1 MQTLSLKENNLF
13 LSCNMERDGCDLEKD
28 SCLEDLDISL
38 NDSKKALGS
47 LFRLFPVILNVDVK
61 QDWLTAN
68 LAQPF
73 VVRSKDFCSWD
84 SLEFEAESAG
94 GFSAAGVP
102 STQGKKFRLKQISF
116 GQRGNWNVYWSQA
129 FAKRTHKAR
138 AEPLIANMQGK
149 TLVLSDPLYEAVV
162 SSLLSNLYDLGILPC
177 FSKVFGTEF
186 CKVEGQ
192 EGKYTANVLMES
204 SGKSFRDHLLT
215 TGGVPGATLGD
226 YLIWYSLLFRDI
238 EAAKWLIGF
247 YHADMHLNNVLLK
260 KVGSPTKDSD
270 NSEMYDAK
278 LWKEASYVAL
288 ETPDGGP
295 VIIIENNGMIPK
307 VIDYGLTAVRFK
319 SSKMYPELS
328 QKDFAISNELRIY
341 KMANECAE
349 SLMNEA
355 GLKNFEVLFFLLNVL
370 FDLEKIGLGFYPG
383 VSQNVE
389 LYNMTKRLVH
399 AFGVNENAI
408 RKLFAPQVLRMQ
420 KAVSKEQARLVWFNR
435 RNVGTGRIGPV
446 EALSSLFVPQELG
459 GRKYIVVK
467 RDLSQT
473 SREQLAQILS
483 DEKTIFVPL
492 LPSARVLSSN
502 PEQRFHAEISKYAR
516 ECVAGKKL
524 SFFGQGYAAD
534 KNNLESCS
542 VKLVDG
548 LSYDQEFL
556 LPKSTVLAPSISRV
570 APFQRKEFLTF
581 RSAVCSIF
589 SRPLFPNIQ
598 TELSDI
604 FTYEPYQ
611 RLLNF
616 YPPSQKLFGRPMRT
630 VRCSFVRVRPE
641 ARCSLSTGRALQKR
655 IARRSLQGKNAL
667 CVNGGYFVVGQN
679 IANTLTPGLQGKEFS
694 PIGYYYDGTKNSG
707 TVLPVPPPYREWFAA
722 VTIKDG
728 KTSMMHLPE
737 FEKRH
742 ALENVPYRVM
752 TLDGQILEG
761 TQTRISRERR
771 TDLDY
776 DACFCSGPIL
786 IWDKKTVFTKD
797 VLLNSKMV
805 LPDGRGYKVFDG
817 AKSNSMFLSVPGET
831 QFPYGQRHSGNFQIH
846 NVLVVLE
853 DGTIGFFFVEG
864 RGYDALGADRVQVAK
879 MLEYAFEGRVKY
891 AVSLDGGFSA
901 NAVVTKDG
909 DAPRWLLPDP
919 EKRKLGSSLLF
930 E

>member
-1 MQTLSLKENNLF
+1 
-13 LSCNMERDGCDLEKD
+13 MERDGCDLEED
-28 SCLEDLDISL
+28 SCLEDLDLSL

-61 QDWLTAN
+61 QSWLTTN

-84 SLEFEAESAG
+84 SLEFETKNAG

-116 GQRGNWNVYWSQA
+116 GHQGNWRVYWAPA

-177 FSKVFGTEF
+177 FSKVFGSEF
-186 CKVEGQ
+186 CGVEGQ

-204 SGKSFRDHLLT
+204 SGKSFRNYILT
-215 TGGVPGATLGD
+215 SGGVPGATLGD
-226 YLIWYSLLFRDI
+226 YLIWYSLLFRDVQ
-238 EAAKWLIGF
+238 AAKWLIGF
-247 YHADMHLNNVLLK
+247 YHADMHLDNVLLK
-260 KVGSPTKDSD
+260 KVGALSLDSKD
-270 NSEMYDAK
+270 SEMYDAK
-278 LWKEASYVAL
+278 LWKEAKYSVL

-295 VIIIENNGMIPK
+295 VFVVENNGMIPK

-319 SSKMYPELS
+319 SSHMYPELS

-349 SLMNEA
+349 SLVNES
-355 GLKNFEVLFFLLNVL
+355 GLKNFEVLFFLLNIL
-370 FDLEKIGLGFYPG
+370 FDLEKIGLGLYPG

-389 LYNMTKRLVH
+389 LYNVTKRLVY
-399 AFGVNENAI
+399 AFGVDENAI

-435 RNVGTGRIGPV
+435 RNVGFGSVEPV
-446 EALSSLFVPQELG
+446 KALSSLFVPQELG

-473 SREQLAQILS
+473 SREELANILA
-483 DEKTIFVPL
+483 DETTIFVPL
-492 LPSARVLSSN
+492 VPSARVLSSN
-502 PEQRFHAEISKYAR
+502 PEQRFRSEISKYAK
-516 ECVAGKKL
+516 ECVVGKKL

-542 VKLVDG
+542 LKLVDS

-556 LPKSTVLAPSISRV
+556 LPKSTMLAPSISRV
-570 APFQRKEFLTF
+570 APFARKEFF
-581 RSAVCSIF
+581 VYRSPICSIF

-616 YPPSQKLFGRPMRT
+616 YPPPKKLIGRPMRT
-630 VRCSFVRVRPE
+630 VRCAFVKVRPD
-641 ARCSLSTGRALQKR
+641 AKCSLTTGKSLQKR
-655 IARRSLQGKNAL
+655 IARSSLKGKSAL

-679 IANTLTPGLQGKEFS
+679 IGNSLTPGLHGKEFS

-728 KTSMMHLPE
+728 QLSVSHLPE
-737 FEKRH
+737 FERKH
-742 ALENVPYRVM
+742 ALGNVPFRVM
-752 TLDGQILEG
+752 TMDGQVLEG
-761 TQTRISRERR
+761 TQTVVAK
-771 TDLDY
+771 TGDY

-786 IWDKKTVFTKD
+786 IWNNKNVFTKEA
-797 VLLNSKMV
+797 LLNSKMN

-817 AKSNSMFLSVPGET
+817 AKSNSMFLSVPGES

-846 NVLVVLE
+846 NILVVLD

-879 MLEYAFEGRVKY
+879 MLEYAFEGRIKY

-919 EKRKLGSSLLF
+919 EKRKLGTSLLF

>member
-1 MQTLSLKENNLF
+1 
-13 LSCNMERDGCDLEKD
+13 MERDRCDLEED
-28 SCLEDLDISL
+28 SCVEDLDLSL

-84 SLEFEAESAG
+84 SLEFEAEGAG
-94 GFSAAGVP
+94 GFSSAGVP

-116 GQRGNWNVYWSQA
+116 GHQGNWNVYWAPA
-129 FAKRTHKAR
+129 FAKRTHTAR
-138 AEPLIANMQGK
+138 AEPLVANMQGK
-149 TLVLSDPLYEAVV
+149 TLVLSDPLYEAVT

-186 CKVEGQ
+186 CPVPQQPQKF
-192 EGKYTANVLMES
+192 TANVLMES
-204 SGKSFRDHLLT
+204 SGKSFRRYLLSS
-215 TGGVPGATLGD
+215 GGIPEATLGD
-226 YLIWYSLLFRDI
+226 YMAWYALLFRDV

-247 YHADMHLNNVLLK
+247 YHADMHPDNVLLK
-260 KVGSPTKDSD
+260 KVGSPHETGSGD
-270 NSEMYDAK
+270 SEMYDAK
-278 LWKEASYVAL
+278 LWKEAPFITL
-288 ETPDGGP
+288 ETPESGT
-295 VIIIENNGMIPK
+295 VFVVENNGMIPK
-307 VIDYGLTAVRFK
+307 IIDYGLSAVRFK
-319 SSKMYPELS
+319 YSHMYPELS

-349 SLMNEA
+349 SLVNEK
-355 GLKNFEVLFFLLNVL
+355 GLQNFEILFFLLNIL
-370 FDLEKIGLGFYPG
+370 FDLEKIGLNFYPG
-383 VSQNVE
+383 VSQNVD
-389 LYNMTKRLVH
+389 LYNITKKLVY
-399 AFGVNENAI
+399 AFGVDENAI

-420 KAVSKEQARLVWFNR
+420 KAVSREQARLVWFNR
-435 RNVGTGRIGPV
+435 RNVGVNSGVGPTK
-446 EALSSLFVPQELG
+446 AFSSLFTSQELG

-467 RDLSQT
+467 RDLSST
-473 SREQLAQILS
+473 TKEELAKILA

-502 PEQRFHAEISKYAR
+502 PEQKFRSEIAKYAK
-516 ECVAGKKL
+516 ECVVGKKL
-524 SFFGQGYAAD
+524 AFFGQGYAAD
-534 KNNLESCS
+534 KNKLEACS
-542 VKLVDG
+542 MKLVDG
-548 LSYDQEFL
+548 LTYDQEFL
-556 LPKSTVLAPSISRV
+556 LPKSTMLAPSISRV
-570 APFQRKEFLTF
+570 APFERKEFFVF
-581 RSAVCSIF
+581 RSPVCSVY

-616 YPPSQKLFGRPMRT
+616 RPPSQKLLGRPMRT

-641 ARCSLSTGRALQKR
+641 SKCSLSTGRALQKR
-655 IARRSLQGKNAL
+655 IAKRSLQGKPAL
-667 CVNGGYFVVGQN
+667 CVNGGYFVVSQN
-679 IANTLTPGLQGKEFS
+679 IGNSLTPGLQGKEYG
-694 PIGYYYDGTKNSG
+694 PIGYYFDGTKTSG
-707 TVLPVPPPYREWFAA
+707 TILPVPPPYREWFAA
-722 VTIKDG
+722 ITIKDG
-728 KTSMMHLPE
+728 AISVMHLPE
-737 FEKRH
+737 FEKH
-742 ALENVPYRVM
+742 HVLENIPFRVAVE
-752 TLDGQILEG
+752 DGQILEG
-761 TQTRISRERR
+761 TQTKISLDKGKPK
-771 TDLDY
+771 TDLEY

-786 IWDKKTVFTKD
+786 IWNNKRVFTKD

-805 LPDGRGYKVFDG
+805 LPDGRGYRVFDG
-817 AKSNSMFLSVPGET
+817 AKSNSMFLSVPGES

-846 NVLVVLE
+846 NILVVLD
-853 DGTIGFFFVEG
+853 DGIVGFFFVEG
-864 RGYDALGADRVQVAK
+864 RGYDALGADRVQVAR

-919 EKRKLGSSLLF
+919 EKRKLGTSLLF